1 MLEVVDMGDME
12 EEVGGDMEEAEEL
25 MVLVEEAIAVEAE
38 EVTAVGEEVMGVED
52 MAEVMNIIKIIEFLS

>member
-1 MLEVVDMGDME
+1 MLEVVDMGDMV
-12 EEVGGDMEEAEEL
+12 EVVGEDME
-25 MVLVEEAIAVEAE
+25 EAE